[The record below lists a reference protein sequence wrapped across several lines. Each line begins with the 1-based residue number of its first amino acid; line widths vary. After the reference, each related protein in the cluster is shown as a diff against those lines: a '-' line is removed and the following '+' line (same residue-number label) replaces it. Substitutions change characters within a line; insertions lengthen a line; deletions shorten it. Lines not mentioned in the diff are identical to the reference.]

1 MFIVTIRGTPNFPP
15 NSRPAENLA
24 PPATTVRLVP
34 HHTSKPRN
42 AGLNVHKVLYD
53 LVDVVEKT
61 NTLLAE
67 HKHGVTTL
75 PDNAAE
81 FSSNSA
87 ITASLYQQML
97 PITEKDP

>member
-1 MFIVTIRGTPNFPP
+1 M
-15 NSRPAENLA
+15 
-24 PPATTVRLVP
+24 
-34 HHTSKPRN
+34 HQ
-42 AGLNVHKVLYD
+42 VLYD

-61 NTLLAE
+61 NTMLAE

-87 ITASLYQQML
+87 IAASLYQQML
-97 PITEKDP
+97 PITEKAP